1 MIREDY
7 TYNATKKSACHHLA
21 DDEDFV
27 RRLVLESEM
36 TEFLGAGKSE
46 RTKTRRGY
54 RSGYYRRDLDDEG
67 G

>member
-27 RRLVLESEM
+27 RRLVQEM
-36 TEFLGAGKSE
+36 LNE
-46 RTKTRRGY
+46 RSTKCWRVR
-54 RSGYYRRDLDDEG
+54 
-67 G
+67 